1 MKQNWIVKYQEI
13 ETMLKDMKITKNW
26 MNSLPL
32 FYNRKIPQS
41 VCINVLR
48 EKFVPRKLSNSQQY
62 LERWHNNKSPG
73 HDRIH
78 LGVFKNSKVKLL
90 TDKICNL
97 SLNHL
102 VQNCIQYDVQLL
114 KRWSKGDLGNYRPVH
129 LRSVSF
135 K

>member
-1 MKQNWIVKYQEI
+1 MLIGKRSINIYIRGRLYLQNRLKRNDKILNWIIKYQQI
-13 ETMLKDMKITKNW
+13 ETMLEDMKITKNW
-26 MNSLPL
+26 MNSLSL

-48 EKFVPRKLSNSQQY
+48 EKFVLRQLSNSQQY

-97 SLNHL
+97 SLN
-102 VQNCIQYDVQLL
+102 QT
-114 KRWSKGDLGNYRPVH
+114 
-129 LRSVSF
+129 
-135 K
+135 